1 MKSVSR
7 KDMNLSNISGALTRL
22 SVDLTFFNEFEC
34 NLALPGTAESVQ
46 DEDVT
51 SPNIGREICVHLGK
65 NVFSAGKDW
74 CRGRATSQT
83 CATKRLLV
91 G

>member
-1 MKSVSR
+1 M
-7 KDMNLSNISGALTRL
+7 SNISGAPTGL
-22 SVDLTFFNEFEC
+22 SVDLTFFNKFEC

-51 SPNIGREICVHLGK
+51 SPDIAREICMYLRK
-65 NVFSAGKDW
+65 NVFSAGKDL